1 VRGRKG
7 KGENE
12 RERGREKGER
22 KEMRKNETKTKKM
35 KEREQGNERTWK
47 SPYNW
52 YSPHSSIVI
61 ARSIR
66 GEEQEAQVVHC
77 AEDCG
82 RGGAQ
87 EGGVDRAREG
97 VRKGDA
103 RVSVVSSED
112 LPPVIEC
119 LYRKEKKRREKRTS
133 AIRS

>member
-1 VRGRKG
+1 MITPPLHLHPAQNPFAMLTQRR
-7 KGENE
+7 
-12 RERGREKGER
+12 
-22 KEMRKNETKTKKM
+22 
-35 KEREQGNERTWK
+35 
-47 SPYNW
+47 
-52 YSPHSSIVI
+52 
-61 ARSIR
+61 ARLYRHRAEHQS

-112 LPPVIEC
+112 LPQVIES

-133 AIRS
+133 AIR